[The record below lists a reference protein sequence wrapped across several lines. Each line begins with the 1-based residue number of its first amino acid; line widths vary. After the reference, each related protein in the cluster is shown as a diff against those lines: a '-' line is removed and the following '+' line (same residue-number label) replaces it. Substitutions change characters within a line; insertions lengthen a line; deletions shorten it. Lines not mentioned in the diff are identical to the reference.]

1 MYLSRLILN
10 PRSKQVRRD
19 FSNVH
24 DMHRTILSAFPDVET
39 HGSARQVHGVLF
51 RHEPAGR
58 AGLEIVLV
66 QSRSKPVW
74 NALNTGYFAHTT
86 GEPLNPSMKEV
97 GPIFDSLSLG
107 MTLGFRLRANS
118 TRKIMTKSGPDG
130 ERRNGRRVE
139 LRGEDQLFAW
149 LVRKGEMHG
158 FRLPRLD
165 GTDGQSS
172 VRIRYEPKL
181 KGTQRTRE
189 ESART
194 ITVTTALF
202 EGVLQITDL
211 ERFKSA
217 LESGIGPG
225 KAYGCGLLSIRPAQQ
240 RV

>member
-10 PRSKQVRRD
+10 PRNKQVRRD

-24 DMHRTILSAFPDVET
+24 DMHRTILSAFPNVET
-39 HGSARQVHGVLF
+39 HGNAREVHGVLF
-51 RHEPAGR
+51 RHEPAGH

-66 QSRSKPVW
+66 QSRTKPVW
-74 NALNTGYFAHTT
+74 NSLTTGYLARTT
-86 GEPLNPSMKEV
+86 GGTLNPSMKEV
-97 GPIFDSLSLG
+97 GPLFDSLSPG

-118 TRKIMTKSGPDG
+118 TRKILTKSGAGG
-130 ERRNGRRVE
+130 ERRNGKRVE

-149 LVRKGEMHG
+149 LVRKGELHG
-158 FRLPRLD
+158 FSLPKFD

-181 KGTQRTRE
+181 KGTQRMRE

-194 ITVTTALF
+194 ITVTAVLF
-202 EGVLQITDL
+202 EGLLQVTDV

-217 LESGIGPG
+217 LVSGIGPG

-240 RV
+240 GV